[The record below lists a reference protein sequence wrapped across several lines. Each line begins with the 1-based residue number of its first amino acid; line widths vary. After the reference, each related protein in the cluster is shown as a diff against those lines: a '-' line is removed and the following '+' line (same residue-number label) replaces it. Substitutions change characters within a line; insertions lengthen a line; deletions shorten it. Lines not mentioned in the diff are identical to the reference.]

1 MRIEQGIAVGAS
13 ILAIGG
19 GVMSIRHGNDLEKG
33 YNNQQCPQVL
43 PDVQCSAEN
52 GNIEGWKEGGLF
64 EILGGIG
71 LIGVVLI
78 VSGNGDAERP
88 KTQLDS
94 ESLPP
99 AQS

>member
-52 GNIEGWKEGGLF
+52 GNIEG
-64 EILGGIG
+64 
-71 LIGVVLI
+71 
-78 VSGNGDAERP
+78 
-88 KTQLDS
+88 
-94 ESLPP
+94 
-99 AQS
+99 